1 MHQQQAIGL
10 ELGLV
15 LRIPLVLGQQEDV
28 LQSTQVAG
36 GGGQVVLHV
45 HNVALGGVQVNAQ
58 AS

>member
-1 MHQQQAIGL
+1 MPQQQAIGL

-45 HNVALGGVQVNAQ
+45 HNVALGGVQVNA
-58 AS
+58 